1 MTNTDKHSE
10 PTVFPAE
17 RDGSSPLRPALRVRA
32 EKVTGMVSTLPLET
46 IEALPPKKIQQI
58 IHELEVHQV
67 ELALQNEELRRA
79 QLNLDV
85 ERSRYADLY
94 DHAPVGYCTL
104 SDRGLFLESNRTM
117 ASLLGAPPGTLK
129 RKSFTRFIFKED
141 QDLYYLH
148 IQKLTESDKPQGCEL
163 RMQQVD
169 KTVFWAHL
177 VGTTMPQI
185 NGRLEYRLVIDD
197 VTARKMATL
206 ALRESEA
213 QLVQARKMESVGRL
227 AGGVAHDFNNM
238 LGIILGTAELAE
250 AYVEEHSKLYE
261 ALRTIKK
268 AAQHSADLT
277 QQLLGFA
284 RKQIVVPRVLDIN
297 ETIEELFKMLR
308 YLIGKHV
315 RLTWVPGTSLWRVRI
330 DPSQVEQI
338 LANLCVNARDAVA
351 ENGKIH
357 IETRNVI
364 LDAAYCADHHN
375 LVPGEY
381 VELTVSDDGIGMD
394 AQTLDLIYEPFFT
407 TKTVPTGAG
416 LGLATVYGIV
426 MQNQGRITVS
436 SEPGRGTTFRIYLP
450 RYEEPSQPE
459 DLK

>member
-1 MTNTDKHSE
+1 MTDTNKHSGS
-10 PTVFPAE
+10 TAFLAE
-17 RDGSSPLRPALRVRA
+17 REGSRPLHPNLRIRA
-32 EKVTGMVSTLPLET
+32 EKVTGKVSALTLET
-46 IEALPPKKIQQI
+46 IEALPPKKIQKI

-67 ELALQNEELRRA
+67 ELTLQNEELLRA
-79 QLNLDV
+79 QLNLDA

-104 SDRGLFLESNRTM
+104 SDRGLFLKNNRTL
-117 ASLLGAPPGTLK
+117 ASLLGVASGTLN
-129 RKSFTRFIFKED
+129 RRSFTRFIFKED

-148 IQKLTESDKPQGCEL
+148 IQKLAESDKPLGCEL
-163 RMQQVD
+163 RMQRED

-177 VGTTMPQI
+177 MGTTMPQVS
-185 NGRLEYRLVIDD
+185 GRLEYRLVISD
-197 VTARKMATL
+197 VTERKMATL

-213 QLVQARKMESVGRL
+213 QLAQARKMESVGRL

-238 LGIILGTAELAE
+238 LGVILASAELAE
-250 AYVEEHSKLYE
+250 AYVEKGSKLSE
-261 ALRTIKK
+261 NLLRIKK

-284 RKQIVVPRVLDIN
+284 RKQIIVPRVLDIN

-315 RLTWVPGTSLWRVRI
+315 RLTWVPGTCLWPVRI

-338 LANLCVNARDAVA
+338 LANLCVNARDAVP
-351 ENGKIH
+351 ENGKIR
-357 IETRNVI
+357 IETRNII
-364 LDAAYCADHHN
+364 LDAADCADYPN

-381 VELTVSDDGIGMD
+381 VELTLSDDGIGMD
-394 AQTLDLIYEPFFT
+394 AETLDLIYEPFFT

-416 LGLATVYGIV
+416 LGLSTVYGIV

-436 SEPGRGTTFRIYLP
+436 SEPGQGTTFRIYLP
-450 RYEEPSQPE
+450 RHEESC
-459 DLK
+459 